1 MLFYL
6 IDPVIGNFTATS
18 NSILKTY
25 CSDLDNFTL
34 VCTASKPALVIPTLE
49 VIWLHNGTVLQG
61 VVTYNNEGTYVINTL
76 SFPKTFANDS
86 GTYSCNAKLS
96 IPESSDISLIEN
108 ITVTLRC
115 KYSFYRN
122 CNTFLFI
129 CTAQR
134 SPYAAINISSTVGQT
149 NCTIYF
155 TIPSI
160 AYTPEIYHIN
170 YIGLE
175 LQNTLT
181 TSSSLVGTN
190 NITAVNMMYQII
202 LTDLEEANTYN
213 FTVVSTNCIGNTSS
227 ETMNFTTLPASK
239 LIILLIF

>member
-1 MLFYL
+1 MLYYPSFI
-6 IDPVIGNFTATS
+6 IDTTQRNPYPAIG
-18 NSILKTY
+18 I
-25 CSDLDNFTL
+25 
-34 VCTASKPALVIPTLE
+34 SK
-49 VIWLHNGTVLQG
+49 
-61 VVTYNNEGTYVINTL
+61 Y
-76 SFPKTFANDS
+76 
-86 GTYSCNAKLS
+86 
-96 IPESSDISLIEN
+96 
-108 ITVTLRC
+108 
-115 KYSFYRN
+115 
-122 CNTFLFI
+122 
-129 CTAQR
+129 
-134 SPYAAINISSTVGQT
+134 VGQT

-155 TIPSI
+155 TILSI

-190 NITAVNMMYQII
+190 NITAVNLMYQII

-239 LIILLIF
+239 LITSFSLILIL